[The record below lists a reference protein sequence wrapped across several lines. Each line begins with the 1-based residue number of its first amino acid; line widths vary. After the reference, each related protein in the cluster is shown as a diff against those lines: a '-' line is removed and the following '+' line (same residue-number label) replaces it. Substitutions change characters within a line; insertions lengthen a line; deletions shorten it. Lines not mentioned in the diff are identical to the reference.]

1 MAFITEKEK
10 RTPLFGEYDVL
21 VCGGGFGGIAASLAA
36 AREGKKVL
44 LCEREFA
51 LGGLGTLGLVTIYLP
66 LCDGFGKQVS
76 YGIAEELLRLSIK
89 RGADDHK
96 HPIPTCWLEGT
107 GTKEERT
114 KQRYRVQYNPWYF
127 VSDAEQLLKNE
138 GVTILYGTAVDDV
151 IVEDAKIRYV
161 LIDSINGREA
171 VAVKSVVDASGSA
184 VVCKMAG
191 EDTAVYPAGN
201 VPSSWYYYHANG
213 KNSLKM
219 FGPKDYQGAVLDGAL
234 QGHHFSGLDN
244 KENSEM
250 LMFSREKM
258 MVDIEE
264 MKVTKGDPKLEPI
277 MISTIQELRMTRRIV
292 GVEDFHYD
300 DREKRIESSVGC
312 IGEWHKRGGGYE
324 VPYGS
329 LFGRKIKNLI
339 TAGRITSADDAG
351 WDLTRV
357 IPACAVT
364 GEAAGVAAAMTDDFA
379 SLDVAVLQSK
389 LREKGVLIHLDE
401 KEA

>member
-1 MAFITEKEK
+1 MSFITEKEK
-10 RTPLFGEYDVL
+10 QTPVVGEYDVL
-21 VCGGGFGGIAASLAA
+21 VCGGGFGGIAAALAA

-76 YGIAEELLRLSIK
+76 FSIAEELLRLSIK
-89 RGADDHK
+89 RGADTHK
-96 HPIPTCWLEGT
+96 HPAPTCWLEGT

-127 VSDAEQLLKNE
+127 VSDVEQLLKAE

-151 IVEDAKIRYV
+151 VVENHKIRYV
-161 LIDSINGREA
+161 ITHSINGREA
-171 VAVKSVVDASGSA
+171 VKVKAVVDASGSA
-184 VVCKMAG
+184 VVCKLAG

-201 VPSSWYYYHANG
+201 VPSSWYYYASKEGNR
-213 KNSLKM
+213 LKM
-219 FGPKDYQGAVLDGAL
+219 FGPADYQGAVLDGAL
-234 QGHHFSGLDN
+234 QGVHFSGLDAL
-244 KENSEM
+244 ENSEM
-250 LMFSREKM
+250 LMYSREKM
-258 MVDIEE
+258 LDDIEKL
-264 MKVTKGDPKLEPI
+264 KVTKEDPSIEPI

-292 GVEDFHYD
+292 GVEDFLYANV
-300 DREKRIESSVGC
+300 EKPVESSIGC
-312 IGEWHKRGGGYE
+312 IGNWHKCGGGHE
-324 VPYGS
+324 IPYGS
-329 LFGRKIKNLI
+329 LFGKKIKNLI
-339 TAGRITSADDAG
+339 TAGRITSTDDAG

-357 IPACAVT
+357 IPACSVT

-379 SLDVAVLQSK
+379 ALDVSLLQNK

-401 KEA
+401 AKD

>member
-1 MAFITEKEK
+1 MAFVTEKEK
-10 RTPLFGEYDVL
+10 QTTLFGEYDVL
-21 VCGGGFGGIAASLAA
+21 VCGGGFGGIAAALAA

-44 LCEREFA
+44 LAEREFA

-76 YGIAEELLRLSIK
+76 YSIAEELLRLSIK
-89 RGADDHK
+89 RGADTHK
-96 HPIPTCWLEGT
+96 HPSPICWLEGT
-107 GTKEERT
+107 GTKDERT

-127 VSDAEQLLKNE
+127 VTDVEQLLKSE
-138 GVTILYGTAVDDV
+138 GVAILYGTSVNDV
-151 IVEDAKIRYV
+151 IVENDKIRYV

-171 VAVKSVVDASGSA
+171 VAVKAVVDASGSA

-201 VPSSWYYYHANG
+201 VPSSWYYYASKEGN
-213 KNSLKM
+213 KLKM
-219 FGPKDYQGAVLDGAL
+219 FGPSDYQGAKLDGAL
-234 QGHHFSGLDN
+234 QGIHFSGLN
-244 KENSEM
+244 AMENSEM
-250 LMFSREKM
+250 LMYGREKM
-258 MVDIEE
+258 LDDIE
-264 MKVTKGDPKLEPI
+264 KLKSTKEDASIEPI

-292 GVEDFHYD
+292 GVEDFQYANV
-300 DREKRIESSVGC
+300 EKRIESSIGC
-312 IGEWHKRGGGYE
+312 IGNWHKCGGGHE
-324 VPYGS
+324 IPYGS
-329 LFGRKIKNLI
+329 LFGKKIKNLI
-339 TAGRITSADDAG
+339 TAGRITSTDDDG

-379 SLDVAVLQSK
+379 SLDVTVLQNK

-401 KEA
+401 AEA

>member
-1 MAFITEKEK
+1 MAYITEKEK
-10 RTPLFGEYDVL
+10 QTPLSGEYDVL
-21 VCGGGFGGIAASLAA
+21 VCGGGFGGIAAALAA
-36 AREGKKVL
+36 SREGKKVL

-96 HPIPTCWLEGT
+96 HPVPTCWLNGT

-127 VSDAEQLLKNE
+127 VSDVEQLLKNE

-151 IVEDAKIRYV
+151 IVENDKIRYV
-161 LIDSINGREA
+161 ITHSINGREA
-171 VAVKSVVDASGSA
+171 VAVKAVVDASGSA
-184 VVCKMAG
+184 VVCKLAG

-201 VPSSWYYYHANG
+201 VPSSWYYYFSKGSNA
-213 KNSLKM
+213 LKM
-219 FGPKDYQGAVLDGAL
+219 FGPADYQGAVLDGAL
-234 QGHHFSGLDN
+234 QGVRFSGLDN
-244 KENSEM
+244 EENSQM
-250 LMFSREKM
+250 LMYSREKM
-258 MVDIEE
+258 MEDVEKL
-264 MKVTKGDPKLEPI
+264 KVTKEDPNLYPV

-292 GVEDFHYD
+292 GVEDFIYANVEQ
-300 DREKRIESSVGC
+300 RVESSIGC
-312 IGEWHKRGGGYE
+312 IGNWHKCGGGHE
-324 VPYGS
+324 IPYGS
-329 LFGRKIKNLI
+329 LFGKKIKNLI
-339 TAGRITSADDAG
+339 TAGRITSTDDAG

-357 IPACAVT
+357 IPSCAVT

-379 SLDVAVLQSK
+379 SLDVTVLQNK

-401 KEA
+401 AKA

>member
-1 MAFITEKEK
+1 MAFITEKE
-10 RTPLFGEYDVL
+10 RQTPLFGEYDVL
-21 VCGGGFGGIAASLAA
+21 VCGGGFGGIAAALAA
-36 AREGKKVL
+36 SREGKSVL
-44 LCEREFA
+44 LVEREFA

-76 YGIAEELLRLSIK
+76 YSIPEELLRLSIK

-96 HPIPTCWLEGT
+96 HPVPTCWLNGT

-127 VSDAEQLLKNE
+127 VSDVEQLLKRE
-138 GVTILYGTAVDDV
+138 GVTILYGTSVDDV
-151 IVEDAKIRYV
+151 IVENDKIRYV

-171 VAVKSVVDASGSA
+171 VSVKTVVDASGSA

-201 VPSSWYYYHANG
+201 VPSSWYYYASKEGN
-213 KNSLKM
+213 KLKM
-219 FGPKDYQGAVLDGAL
+219 FGPKDYQGAELDDAL
-234 QGHHFSGLDN
+234 QGVRFSGLDA
-244 KENSEM
+244 KENSEV
-250 LMFSREKM
+250 LMYSREKM
-258 MVDIEE
+258 MADIEE
-264 MKVTKGDPKLEPI
+264 MKVTKEDPKLEPI

-292 GVEDFHYD
+292 GYEDFLYANV
-300 DREKRIESSVGC
+300 EQRIENSIGC
-312 IGEWHKRGGGYE
+312 IGNWHKCGGGHE
-324 VPYGS
+324 IPYGS
-329 LFGRKIKNLI
+329 LFGKKIKNLI

-379 SLDVAVLQSK
+379 TLDVATLQNK

-401 KEA
+401 ANA

>member
-1 MAFITEKEK
+1 MAFVTEKE
-10 RTPLFGEYDVL
+10 RQTPLFGEYNVL
-21 VCGGGFGGIAASLAA
+21 VCGGGFGGIAAALAA

-44 LCEREFA
+44 LVEREFA

-76 YGIAEELLRLSIK
+76 YSIAEELLRLSIK
-89 RGADDHK
+89 RGADTHK
-96 HPIPTCWLEGT
+96 HPCPTCWLEGT

-127 VSDAEQLLKNE
+127 VSDVEQLLKKE
-138 GVTILYGTAVDDV
+138 GVTVLYGTAVDDV
-151 IVEDAKIRYV
+151 IVENNKIRYV

-191 EDTAVYPAGN
+191 EDTAVYPSGN
-201 VPSSWYYYHANG
+201 VPSSWYYYASKEGN
-213 KNSLKM
+213 KLKM
-219 FGPKDYQGAVLDGAL
+219 FGPADYQGAVLDGAL
-234 QGHHFSGLDN
+234 QGVHFSGLDAT
-244 KENSEM
+244 ENSEM
-250 LMFSREKM
+250 IMYSREKM
-258 MVDIEE
+258 MDDIE
-264 MKVTKGDPKLEPI
+264 KLRATKEDASIEPI

-292 GVEDFHYD
+292 GVEDFQYAKVEQ
-300 DREKRIESSVGC
+300 RVESSIGC
-312 IGEWHKRGGGYE
+312 IGNWHKCGGGHE
-324 VPYGS
+324 IPYGS
-329 LFGRKIKNLI
+329 LFGKKIKNLI
-339 TAGRITSADDAG
+339 TAGRITSTDDAG

-364 GEAAGVAAAMTDDFA
+364 GEAAGVAASMTDDFA
-379 SLDVAVLQSK
+379 SLDVKILQNK

-401 KEA
+401 GKA

>member
-1 MAFITEKEK
+1 MSFITEKEK
-10 RTPLFGEYDVL
+10 QTPLFGEYDVL
-21 VCGGGFGGIAASLAA
+21 VCGGGFGGISAALAA

-44 LCEREFA
+44 LVEREFA

-76 YGIAEELLRLSIK
+76 FSIAEELLRLSIK
-89 RGADDHK
+89 RGADVHK
-96 HPIPTCWLEGT
+96 HPAPTCWLNGT

-114 KQRYRVQYNPWYF
+114 AQRYRVQYNPWYF
-127 VSDAEQLLKNE
+127 VSDVEQLLKSE
-138 GVTILYGTAVDDV
+138 GVTILYGTALDDV
-151 IVEDAKIRYV
+151 IVENHKIRYV

-171 VAVKSVVDASGSA
+171 VKVTSVVDASGSA

-201 VPSSWYYYHANG
+201 VPSSWYYFASKNG
-213 KNSLKM
+213 NKLKM
-219 FGPKDYQGAVLDGAL
+219 FGPKDYQDAKLDAAL
-234 QGHHFSGLDN
+234 SGFHFSGLDN

-250 LMFSREKM
+250 LMYSREKM
-258 MVDIEE
+258 VADIEE
-264 MKVTKGDPKLEPI
+264 MKVTKEDPTIQPI

-292 GVEDFHYD
+292 GLEDFHYD
-300 DREKRIESSVGC
+300 DTEKRIESSIGC
-312 IGEWHKRGGGYE
+312 IGDWHKRGGGYE
-324 VPYGS
+324 IPYGS

-339 TAGRITSADDAG
+339 TAGRITSTDDAG

-379 SLDVAVLQSK
+379 SLPVETLQNK

-401 KEA
+401 AKA